1 MTGHLGFLRQT
12 EDGTAMQ
19 LWTSSN
25 DGVEADLNAGNE
37 NTSPPV
43 TVLDYLSLSLS
54 EASKRAYQADMRHFQ
69 EWGGTLPSS
78 PAQVAQYL
86 ASHAQT
92 HKVAT
97 LRRWVASL
105 SKAHQLAGMVNPV
118 NSGLVKAAL
127 RGICRSRGT
136 ARREAKPLLREDLFA
151 ILSMIRDRPIDLRDK
166 ALLLIGFAGAFR
178 RSELVGL
185 NVSDIEHV
193 RQGLIIHLRR
203 SKTDQEGQGRKIGI
217 PRGRSQWCPI
227 VQLDEWLKASN
238 ITEGPLFRPID
249 KAGNVQAPC
258 LSGEAVSLIVKKR
271 AQQAGFDPNPYS
283 GHSLRAGLA
292 TSAAT
297 AGASAWKIRQQT
309 GHASDAMLNRYIRD
323 GDLFNANASGWVL

>member
-1 MTGHLGFLRQT
+1 MTGHLRTSRQT
-12 EDGTAMQ
+12 VEASNML
-19 LWTSSN
+19 LWPSPN
-25 DGVEADLNAGNE
+25 DGVEADLDARNE
-37 NTSPPV
+37 NTSPPA

-105 SKAHQLAGMVNPV
+105 SKAHQLAGMDNPV
-118 NSGLVKAAL
+118 NNGLVKAAL
-127 RGICRSRGT
+127 RGICRSHGT
-136 ARREAKPLLREDLFA
+136 AQREAKPLLREDLFA
-151 ILSMIRDRPIDLRDK
+151 ILSMIGDRPIDLRDK

-185 NVSDIEHV
+185 NVPDVEHA
-193 RQGLIIHLRR
+193 RQGIILHLRR
-203 SKTDQEGQGRKIGI
+203 SKTDQEGQGRKIGV
-217 PRGRSQWCPI
+217 PFGRSQWCPI
-227 VQLDEWLKASN
+227 SHLDEWVKASN
-238 ITEGPLFRPID
+238 ITEGPLFRPIG
-249 KAGNVQAPC
+249 KGGNIQSAR
-258 LSGEAVSLIVKKR
+258 LSGEAVNLIVKKR
-271 AQQAGFDPNPYS
+271 ARQAGFDPEPYS

-292 TSAAT
+292 TSAAS

-323 GDLFNANASGWVL
+323 GDLFNSNASGWVL